1 VVASEHTAIY
11 LTYLAEVEA
20 LIDEEVGRPEFVPD
34 LSLTDY
40 LGGLDDE
47 AKSRLLCG
55 LDNHFSLYLYGR
67 QIVAGENRGRG
78 MGGANPFMVG
88 LVGEWA
94 AARPASP
101 TADLCTA

>member
-1 VVASEHTAIY
+1 MTGSESRSTTGADYVEPSAAATLKPGQRVAH
-11 LTYLAEVEA
+11 
-20 LIDEEVGRPEFVPD
+20 DH
-34 LSLTDY
+34 
-40 LGGLDDE
+40 E

-67 QIVAGENRGRG
+67 QIVAGENPGRG
-78 MGGANPFMVG
+78 TGGANPFMAG

-94 AARPASP
+94 AERPASP